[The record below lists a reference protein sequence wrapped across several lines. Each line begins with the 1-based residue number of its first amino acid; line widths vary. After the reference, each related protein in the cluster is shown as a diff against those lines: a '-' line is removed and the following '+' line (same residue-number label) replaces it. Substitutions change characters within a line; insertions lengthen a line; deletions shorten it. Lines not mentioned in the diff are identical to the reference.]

1 MSPHCDL
8 STETDITTERTAD
21 MAKLILLINGMSE
34 EREYLKYLS
43 LIEALNWLC
52 YHGYAEADLYVI
64 SSDNVTTEPFSR
76 YFQSEHGIFIQEDR
90 YESVK
95 CNWRKEFVM
104 ITSNKRTGA
113 FIVEH
118 KIRPPDMPQEAATII
133 LDHIHDAWLER
144 NRYIYI
150 SRGKAWKMHSGI
162 GYRTLLGEIFPKIKV
177 GHSYQIFQEEL
188 SFHVKH
194 MYVCYKI

>member
-1 MSPHCDL
+1 
-8 STETDITTERTAD
+8 
-21 MAKLILLINGMSE
+21 MSE

-104 ITSNKRTGA
+104 IASNKRTGT

-133 LDHIHDAWLER
+133 LDDIQDAWLER
-144 NRYIYI
+144 N
-150 SRGKAWKMHSGI
+150 
-162 GYRTLLGEIFPKIKV
+162 GYV
-177 GHSYQIFQEEL
+177 YQEEKL
-188 SFHVKH
+188 ENAFR
-194 MYVCYKI
+194 YWI